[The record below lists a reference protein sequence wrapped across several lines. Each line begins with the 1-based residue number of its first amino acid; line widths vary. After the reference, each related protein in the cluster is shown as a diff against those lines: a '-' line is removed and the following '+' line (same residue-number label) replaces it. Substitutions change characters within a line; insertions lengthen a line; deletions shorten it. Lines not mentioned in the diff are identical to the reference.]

1 MAPHGRVV
9 PDASRTLTSR
19 LRTWLRN
26 LEWKH
31 TLWVSKQRTLRGIPV
46 LVTNN
51 QAHATDEE
59 LFGAVDAAF
68 RLIETYRPRTFR
80 RMQRDLARVWVY
92 RFAVCRASYSSPS
105 RTCILDS
112 SFVATFPL
120 QAVASSLVHEGVHA
134 RIRRFC
140 RTWREGWQVKE
151 ERICRKEEARFGR
164 AIPGGTAVVERA
176 TTSLASTPEHL
187 APAVNWHQAS
197 QRAQRMRLR
206 ETRWPGWVK
215 SAVARLR
222 GLGSLQ
228 QHD

>member
-1 MAPHGRVV
+1 M
-9 PDASRTLTSR
+9 TSR
-19 LRTWLRN
+19 LKTWLRSLN
-26 LEWKH
+26 WKL
-31 TLWVSKQRTLRGIPV
+31 TLRVSKQRTLRGIPV

-51 QAHATDEE
+51 QVHATDEE

-68 RLIETYRPRTFR
+68 RLIELYRPRTFR
-80 RMQRDLARVWVY
+80 RLQRDLTRVWVY

-112 SFVATFPL
+112 SFVATFPTQL
-120 QAVASSLVHEGVHA
+120 VASSLVHEGVHA
-134 RIRRFC
+134 RIRGFC
-140 RTWREGWQVKE
+140 RTWRAGWQVKE
-151 ERICRKEEARFGR
+151 ERICRMEEARFGQ
-164 AIPGGTAVVERA
+164 AIPDGIAVMERA
-176 TTSLASTPEHL
+176 KTSLASAPEHL
-187 APAVNWHQAS
+187 APVVNWHEAN

-206 ETRWPGWVK
+206 ETTLPGWLK